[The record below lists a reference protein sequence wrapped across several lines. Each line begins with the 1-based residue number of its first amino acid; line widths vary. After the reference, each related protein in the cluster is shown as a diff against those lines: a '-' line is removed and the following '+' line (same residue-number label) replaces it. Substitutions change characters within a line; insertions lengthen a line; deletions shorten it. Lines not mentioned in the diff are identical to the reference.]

1 MRTNWV
7 LLLVVL
13 MLFSGVIAVEAG
25 QGARG
30 AGPCD
35 RACLQGF
42 VDRYLDAWIARDP
55 KRLPLTAN
63 AKYTENGQRLEFGD
77 GSWNVATG
85 KGKYRLWVPDTETG
99 QVGVITTVT
108 EDGADNGPNVASMLA
123 LRLKVVN
130 RQISEAEALFVR
142 PATGGGG
149 ARGAAP
155 ARGATAADGAAPAR
169 GGNAAG
175 GAGPARG
182 GNAADGAAPARGAAP
197 ATPLPP
203 PAQRLET
210 MGTPNPI
217 FLQPIPPAERM
228 SRADLIRVAN
238 MYFSGMQKND
248 GLGEYPFTSDCDRF
262 ENAGQTTN
270 RETPP
275 NQIRPDPKTATMYS
289 AEWSCMEQFK
299 SGLIHFVTRIRDRR
313 YVAVD
318 PEFGMVYS
326 FAFFDHMAGKTRT
339 YTHPD
344 GRVITGGPTSPWT
357 WEIAELFRIEKGKI
371 RRIEAILV
379 QSPYGQQS
387 GWSTYEESMSDKAR
401 DIR

>member
-1 MRTNWV
+1 MRKNGLASFV
-7 LLLVVL
+7 LIILLA
-13 MLFSGVIAVEAG
+13 SVIVIDASQAR
-25 QGARG
+25 RG
-30 AGPCD
+30 ANTGPCD

-42 VDRYLDAWIARDP
+42 VEQYLDAWIARDP

-63 AKYTENGQRLEFGD
+63 AKYTENGQHLEFGD

-85 KGKYRLWVPDTETG
+85 KGKYRLWVPDMETG

-108 EDGADNGPNVASMLA
+108 EDGAAPGQNIASMLA

-142 PATGGGG
+142 PAAGGGG
-149 ARGAAP
+149 RGAQ
-155 ARGATAADGAAPAR
+155 
-169 GGNAAG
+169 
-175 GAGPARG
+175 AGPAV
-182 GNAADGAAPARGAAP
+182 
-197 ATPLPP
+197 T
-203 PAQRLET
+203 PAQRLEEL
-210 MGTPNPI
+210 GTPHAI
-217 FLQPIPPAERM
+217 FLQPIPAAERM
-228 SRADLIRVAN
+228 TRADLVRVAN
-238 MYFSGMQKND
+238 MYFSGMQQND
-248 GLGEYPFTSDCDRF
+248 GQGEYPFTDDCDRF
-262 ENAGQTTN
+262 ENASRTTNAPTPQGQT
-270 RETPP
+270 
-275 NQIRPDPKTATMYS
+275 RPDPRTASTYS
-289 AEWSCMEQFK
+289 GQWGCMEQFK

-339 YTHPD
+339 YTRPSD
-344 GRVITGGPTSPWT
+344 GRVITGGPTAPWT